1 MRRRGAGAVVNFSS
15 VAGSFGQS
23 GRAIYPASK
32 AAIRQLTRNQAMQWR
47 IRHACRVER
56 MSVHK
61 ASRVFE
67 VDRKTVRKMLSG
79 IVTLTAVWPVC
90 GSRGQS
96 LCDGRHLPPL
106 SHRVTAELA
115 KRPAE
120 NQVALDVE
128 EIVGHL

>member
-1 MRRRGAGAVVNFSS
+1 
-15 VAGSFGQS
+15 
-23 GRAIYPASK
+23 
-32 AAIRQLTRNQAMQWR
+32 MQWR

-115 KRPAE
+115 KRPAG

-128 EIVGHL
+128 EIVDGSVDGEELLGRLWQFEALHLSLSSSYRLMGVFGSIVLP

>member
-1 MRRRGAGAVVNFSS
+1 
-15 VAGSFGQS
+15 
-23 GRAIYPASK
+23 
-32 AAIRQLTRNQAMQWR
+32 MQWR

-115 KRPAE
+115 KRPAG

-128 EIVGHL
+128 EIVDGSVDGEESLGRLWRFEPLHLPLSSPHRLM